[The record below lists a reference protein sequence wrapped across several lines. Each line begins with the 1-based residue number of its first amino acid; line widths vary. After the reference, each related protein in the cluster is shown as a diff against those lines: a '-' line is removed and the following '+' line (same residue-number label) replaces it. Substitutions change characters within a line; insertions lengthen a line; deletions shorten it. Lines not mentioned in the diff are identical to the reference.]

1 MRKLSGFLVEK
12 RRVVFIVMMLLSA
25 VSLFLIPKVRVNT
38 DMTKYLPK
46 SSPMKQGI
54 DIMAGEFAQMSVPD
68 TVRVMFRGVPEE
80 EREKLLA
87 EMKETPHVDSVSFIP
102 GDARYEKG
110 DYILFLLNFS
120 CGFFSSEMQEA
131 ETYIKEHFSGRY
143 EMTYCLDKTTQQGI
157 PGWIVVLAVSL
168 LLVILLLF
176 SYSWLEPFLFL
187 FAMGIAILINMGT
200 NILLPDV
207 SETTW
212 SIAAIL
218 QLALS
223 IDYSVILLGRYRQE
237 LSLTDDT
244 RSAMKNAIQKAFS
257 SIAGSAFTTVTG
269 FLTLLF
275 MSFRIGMDMGIVLA
289 KGVFFSMVS
298 ILTILPFLVLAL
310 DPLIRKTQKKVLT
323 LRMEPLGW
331 FSYRFRRIITVFFV
345 IFFAAVAAG
354 KGQTGI
360 AFTLLAPNDVDPV
373 FPKENQ
379 IVVLYENADEEGAAS
394 MVRVLEADPSVNSVF
409 AWSNTL
415 GKAFTPRELLDFLS
429 SMDMD
434 MGIDLSVELLEMV
447 YKMCP
452 EGEDGR
458 LTLSELMTF
467 ASETFSQNSLFAGM
481 MGEDRKEALEQAPVM
496 LQEAEKQ
503 IRGEKHSIMA
513 ISTSLPAESDE
524 TSAFLQRLKEM
535 CGEHLSGPYYLIG
548 NSPMAAEMTD
558 TFAGELN
565 FLTLLTAAAIFVV
578 VMITF
583 RSLAVP
589 AVLVLLIQSAVYAT
603 MVMMNL
609 QGMEIYYIAL
619 LVVQSILMG
628 ATIDYAIVFTNYYRE
643 MRAREDV
650 QQALIHAYG
659 RSAHTILTSG
669 CIVISVTAVVG
680 FAFSDPAVRQIV
692 HTISKGA
699 AIAVILIL
707 FVLPGILACLDR
719 FIVRAPKKGQEK
731 SQ

>member
-1 MRKLSGFLVEK
+1 MGKLSRFLVDQ
-12 RRVVFIVMMLLSA
+12 RSAVFIVMMLLSA
-25 VSLFLIPKVRVNT
+25 VSLFLIPRVNVNT
-38 DMTKYLPK
+38 DMTKYLPA

-54 DIMAGEFAQMSVPD
+54 DIMAGEFAQMSMPN
-68 TVRVMFRGVPEE
+68 TVRVMFSGVPKE
-80 EREKLLA
+80 EREGLLA
-87 EMKETPHVDSVSFIP
+87 ELRQTPHADSVSFVP

-110 DYILFLLNFS
+110 EHILFILSFS

-131 ETYIKEHFSGRY
+131 EAYIQAHFSGKY
-143 EMTYCLDKTTQQGI
+143 GMIYCLDKTTQQGI
-157 PGWIVVLAVSL
+157 PGWIVALAVAL
-168 LLVILLLF
+168 LLIILLLF

-187 FAMGIAILINMGT
+187 FAMGVAILVNMGT
-200 NILLPDV
+200 NALLPDV

-223 IDYSVILLGRYRQE
+223 IDYSVILLSRYRQE
-237 LSLTDDT
+237 LNLTDDKYA
-244 RSAMKNAIQKAFS
+244 AMKAALRKAFS
-257 SIAGSAFTTVTG
+257 SIAGSSFTTVTG
-269 FLTLLF
+269 FLTLVF

-298 ILTILPFLVLAL
+298 ILTVLPFLVLAF
-310 DPLIRKTQKKVLT
+310 DPLIRKTEKRMLT
-323 LRMEPLGW
+323 PGMAPLGR
-331 FSYRFRRIITVFFV
+331 FSFRFRRGITVFFILFFIAVV
-345 IFFAAVAAG
+345 IG

-360 AFTLLAPNDVDPV
+360 AFTLIAPNEIDPI

-394 MVRVLEADPSVNSVF
+394 MIPRLEAEPSVNNVI
-409 AWSNTL
+409 AWSNSL
-415 GKAFTPRELLDFLS
+415 GKAFTPQELLDFIG
-429 SMDMD
+429 SMN
-434 MGIDLSVELLEMV
+434 IDLGGGLSPELLQIL
-447 YKMCP
+447 YQMCP
-452 EGEDGR
+452 EGKDGR
-458 LTLSELMTF
+458 MTLSELMTF
-467 ASETFSQNSLFAGM
+467 ASDTFSNNSLFAGM
-481 MGEDRKEALEQAPVM
+481 MSEDMAAALADAPAM

-513 ISTSLPAESDE
+513 VSTSLPAESDE
-524 TSAFLQRLKEM
+524 TAAFLQKLKVM
-535 CGEHLSGPYYLIG
+535 CGESLSGPYYLIG

-565 FLTLLTAAAIFVV
+565 FLTLLTATAIFVV

-609 QGMEIYYIAL
+609 QGMDIYYIAL

-643 MRAREDV
+643 MRVQEDV
-650 QQALIHAYG
+650 QQALIHAYE

-669 CIVISVTAVVG
+669 CIVISVTAIVG
-680 FAFSDPAVRQIV
+680 FAFADPAVQQIV

-707 FVLPGILACLDR
+707 FVLPGILAALDR
-719 FIVRAPKKGQEK
+719 FITPKSNHQPAGR
-731 SQ
+731 